1 MVCVMTVSRRFG
13 GGLAVAALAAAP
25 MLGLAGTALAAD
37 PTGQAPGQG
46 VAPTAPVDNRGWSA
60 AGGQGKS
67 GDDMADEPWRVNKD
81 WNWVKDWCVNHTKE
95 SKLPGQPS
103 SYAGISCPPVWND

>member
-1 MVCVMTVSRRFG
+1 M
-13 GGLAVAALAAAP
+13 
-25 MLGLAGTALAAD
+25 
-37 PTGQAPGQG
+37 
-46 VAPTAPVDNRGWSA
+46 DNRGWSA

-95 SKLPGQPS
+95 SKLPRAAELLRGDQL
-103 SYAGISCPPVWND
+103 PPGLERLTTLTGLTGFMDLTAWV